1 MADKCNLLVF
11 EDSVV
16 ENPLSC
22 EENSIYYDVEIFIQ
36 EIQKLEC
43 LWNTSLAS
51 YKDKNCKVNAWQQL
65 SKLFGKDV
73 CFQCPSTFIGLKIKY
88 VCIDM

>member
-1 MADKCNLLVF
+1 MADECNLLVF

-36 EIQKLEC
+36 EIQKLEY

-51 YKDKNCKVNAWQQL
+51 YKDRNCKVNAWQQL
-65 SKLFGKDV
+65 SKLFGKDSM
-73 CFQCPSTFIGLKIKY
+73 FSMPFELYWFKNKICMY
-88 VCIDM
+88 